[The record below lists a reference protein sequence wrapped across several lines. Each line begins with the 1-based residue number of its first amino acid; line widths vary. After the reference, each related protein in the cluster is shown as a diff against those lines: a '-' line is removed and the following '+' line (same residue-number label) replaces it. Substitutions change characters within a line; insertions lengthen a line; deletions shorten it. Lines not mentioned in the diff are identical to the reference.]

1 MRKKEY
7 IKKLD
12 AHMAKI
18 MAHLKKMKCPEAE
31 KIRKELI
38 ELDAEIAYTDT
49 GLVLNTA
56 INVARKT
63 LKKVY
68 EVSKYNVGPIQ
79 EIIEAAVKGDPFYG
93 DIIKPP
99 KTYDKHGNEIRRM
112 K

>member
-18 MAHLKKMKCPEAE
+18 VAHLKKMKDPEAAE
-31 KIRKELI
+31 IRKELI

-56 INVARKT
+56 ISVARKT
-63 LKKVY
+63 LKKIY
-68 EVSKYNVGPIQ
+68 ESSKNNVSPIRD
-79 EIIEAAVKGDPFYG
+79 IIESAVKGDPFYG
-93 DIIKPP
+93 DILKPSRTHIK
-99 KTYDKHGNEIRRM
+99 RRKEM

>member
-1 MRKKEY
+1 MRRKEY

-18 MAHLKKMKCPEAE
+18 VAHLKRMKDPEAE
-31 KIRKELI
+31 EIRKELI

-56 INVARKT
+56 INVGRDI

-68 EVSKYNVGPIQ
+68 EVSKHNVGPIQ
-79 EIIEAAVKGDPFYG
+79 EIIETAVKGDPFYG
-93 DIIKPP
+93 DILKPSRTHIK
-99 KTYDKHGNEIRRM
+99 RRKEM